1 MRKPIEQEVKGFKT
15 PRERIWTAMSTMTDP
30 WTINDVRGWVK
41 PAVKRSAVVDYV
53 KALEA
58 GQYLVRVGTRP
69 GTALT
74 AEVLYSIAQRSHDA
88 PRINKAGERVTQG
101 MTTLAMWRCM
111 RVLKRFSLD
120 ELART
125 ATVGELIVTK
135 GTVKTYIKHLHMA
148 GYVVQLKQ
156 GIWRLVRDTGPH
168 APAITRLR
176 VVFDRNT
183 GTFAAPTAQEITDAL
198 E

>member
-1 MRKPIEQEVKGFKT
+1 MRRPIEQEIKGLQT
-15 PRERIWTAMSTMTDP
+15 PRERIWTAMGTMTEP

-41 PAVKRSAVVDYV
+41 PTVKRSAVIDYV

-58 GQYLVRVGTRP
+58 GGYLTRTGTRP
-69 GTALT
+69 GTNP
-74 AEVLYSIAQRSHDA
+74 EQVLYELTQRSREA
-88 PRINKAGERVTQG
+88 PRVNKLGQRVTQG
-101 MTTLAMWRCM
+101 MTTLAIWRCM
-111 RVLKRFSLD
+111 RVLKRFDLD
-120 ELART
+120 ELAR
-125 ATVGELIVTK
+125 ACTVGDFVVTK
-135 GTVKTYIKHLHMA
+135 GTVKTYIKHLYQA

-156 GIWRLVRDTGPH
+156 GTWRLVRDTGPH

-183 GTFAAPTAQEITDAL
+183 GTFAAPNPQEITDGL